1 MLDEDELQDELDKL
15 DEMIAEDAIPSAPDT
30 VIASTGQ
37 KQPAKK
43 VVEPETGSKRQLVHA

>member
-37 KQPAKK
+37 NQPAKK
-43 VVEPETGSKRQLVHA
+43 VVEPETGSKR